1 MDYASLLLSMS
12 FLHKSTIRKATF
24 IMVFCIFTLIF
35 GMPFVNAQSI
45 AIQQSPYMDNVRF
58 DGQWSFG
65 KEWKESSSSQITT
78 EIAGTEGIIPI
89 RTAHYGD
96 FIYILLD
103 VVPDKSND
111 KNQDWGVVCFDT
123 KSDKN
128 AKPDKN
134 DYCFMIKLGS
144 DKVVTM
150 QGNDSDELVVLE
162 NHADLIGIG
171 GFSTD
176 RYSQK
181 NHANYEFRIPLE
193 LLERNNEYGFY
204 VAAFDF
210 SKSETYTWPP
220 EIDLENSEIPSPNKW
235 GMIYSPD
242 KTIPEFQE
250 IALMVLGG
258 SIALVIVFARKF
270 KAMNRFTQ

>member
-1 MDYASLLLSMS
+1 
-12 FLHKSTIRKATF
+12 
-24 IMVFCIFTLIF
+24 
-35 GMPFVNAQSI
+35 MPFAYAQSI
-45 AIQQSPYMDNVRF
+45 AIQKNPMTLVRF
-58 DGQWSFG
+58 DGQWTVS
-65 KEWKESSSSQITT
+65 KEWSEASRYEITT
-78 EIAGTEGIIPI
+78 EIAGIEGLIHI
-89 RTAHYGD
+89 RAAHDGN

-103 VVPDKSND
+103 VVPDKTND
-111 KNQDWGVVCFDT
+111 NNQDWAQVCFDT
-123 KSDKN
+123 KSDKS

-144 DKVVTM
+144 DIVTM

-171 GFSTD
+171 GLSAD

-181 NHANYEFRIPLE
+181 PHLNYEFRIPLE
-193 LLERNNEYGFY
+193 FLERTNEYGFY
-204 VAAFDF
+204 VAIFNFAN
-210 SKSETYTWPP
+210 SETYTFPP

-235 GMIYSPD
+235 GIIYSPD

-270 KAMNRFTQ
+270 KVMNRFTQ

>member
-1 MDYASLLLSMS
+1 
-12 FLHKSTIRKATF
+12 
-24 IMVFCIFTLIF
+24 
-35 GMPFVNAQSI
+35 MPFAYAQSI
-45 AIQQSPYMDNVRF
+45 AIQKSPNMANVRF
-58 DGQWSFG
+58 DGQWSFA
-65 KEWKESSSSQITT
+65 KEWKESSSDGIIT

-89 RTAHYGD
+89 RTAHDGN

-103 VVPDKSND
+103 VVPDKNFD
-111 KNQDWGVVCFDT
+111 NNQDWAQVCFDT
-123 KSDKN
+123 KSDKS

-144 DKVVTM
+144 DIVTM
-150 QGNDSDELVVLE
+150 QGNDSDELVVLK

-171 GFSTD
+171 GLSAD

-181 NHANYEFRIPLE
+181 PHLNYEFRIPLE
-193 LLERNNEYGFY
+193 FLERTNEYGFY
-204 VAAFDF
+204 VAIFNFAN
-210 SKSETYTWPP
+210 SETYTFPP

-235 GMIYSPD
+235 GIIYSPD

-270 KAMNRFTQ
+270 KVMNRFTQ

>member
-24 IMVFCIFTLIF
+24 IMVICIFTLIF

-45 AIQQSPYMDNVRF
+45 AIQQSPKMDNVRF
-58 DGQWSFG
+58 DGLWSFG
-65 KEWKESSSSQITT
+65 KEWKESSYNQITT
-78 EIAGTEGIIPI
+78 DIAGTEGIFPI

-134 DYCFMIKLGS
+134 DYCFMKKLGS

-181 NHANYEFRIPLE
+181 NHAHYEFRIPLE

-210 SKSETYTWPP
+210 SKSETYTWPQ

>member
-1 MDYASLLLSMS
+1 MDYAPLLLSMS
-12 FLHKSTIRKATF
+12 YFHKSPIRKATF
-24 IMVFCIFTLIF
+24 VMVFCIFTLIF
-35 GMPFVNAQSI
+35 GMPLAYAQSI
-45 AIQQSPYMDNVRF
+45 AIQQSPKMDIVIF
-58 DGQWSFG
+58 DGQWSFA
-65 KEWKESSSSQITT
+65 KEWKESSYDQINT
-78 EIAGTEGIIPI
+78 EIAGNKVILPI
-89 RTAHYGD
+89 RTAHHGD

-134 DYCFMIKLGS
+134 DYCFMKKLGS

-181 NHANYEFRIPLE
+181 NHAHYEFRIPLE